1 MTVPTLAD
9 FLGRFP
15 DLAIH
20 SEDVINPALQLAG
33 RQCSEAIWGDLHG
46 DGVAYYAAHL
56 VAIRVRQVGASI
68 GQATADPSGDGV
80 RSTFYGQQYEALRL
94 TLPLTGFVV

>member
-1 MTVPTLAD
+1 MAIPTRQE
-9 FLGRFP
+9 FLDRFP
-15 DLAIH
+15 ELAIH
-20 SEDVINPALQLAG
+20 PDTQLDGSLALAG
-33 RQCSEAIWGDLHG
+33 RICSEAVWGDLHG

-56 VAIRVRQVGASI
+56 IALRVRQVGASV

-80 RSTFYGQQYEALRL
+80 HSTFYGQQYEALRL

>member
-1 MTVPTLAD
+1 MTVPTLAE

-56 VAIRVRQVGASI
+56 VAIRVRQVGASVN
-68 GQATADPSGDGV
+68 QPTANPSGDGV
-80 RSTFYGQQYEALRL
+80 NTTFYGQQYEALRL

>member
-1 MTVPTLAD
+1 MAIPTRAE
-9 FLGRFP
+9 FLERFP
-15 DLAIH
+15 ELAIH
-20 SEDVINPALQLAG
+20 PESVLDGSLALAG
-33 RQCSEAIWGDLHG
+33 RICAEAVWGDIHG

-56 VAIRVRQVGASI
+56 VSHRVRQVGASV

-80 RSTFYGQQYEALRL
+80 LSTFYGQQYEALRL